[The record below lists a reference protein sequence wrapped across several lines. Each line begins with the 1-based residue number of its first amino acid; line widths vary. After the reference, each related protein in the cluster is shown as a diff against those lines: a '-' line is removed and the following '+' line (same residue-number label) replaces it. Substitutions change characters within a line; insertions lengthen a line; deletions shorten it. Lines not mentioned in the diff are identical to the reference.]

1 MRRRSRRRA
10 RELVCSQPTQ
20 HTLRRTSTA
29 LPRFCE
35 QGSFSRPSASARA
48 APPAHLPS
56 CCACGF
62 LLGACRGHPRPSAC
76 RTAPS
81 STRCGHTRSLPATPC
96 CWRRPCPLSSVLL
109 PLRFPRSS
117 SRFEATADQL
127 RVRLPRVPPIDS
139 PEEGAPCC
147 TSERPFLRFNLGR
160 ADCGWPALR
169 TTAVPPLAF
178 GY

>member
-1 MRRRSRRRA
+1 MPQVV
-10 RELVCSQPTQ
+10 L
-20 HTLRRTSTA
+20 
-29 LPRFCE
+29 
-35 QGSFSRPSASARA
+35 QGVGGGVKSV
-48 APPAHLPS
+48 
-56 CCACGF
+56 ACGTAHTAAMTVSGDVYSWGKHDDGR
-62 LLGACRGHPRPSAC
+62 LG
-76 RTAPS
+76 
-81 STRCGHTRSLPATPC
+81 
-96 CWRRPCPLSSVLL
+96 
-109 PLRFPRSS
+109 
-117 SRFEATADQL
+117 FEATADQL